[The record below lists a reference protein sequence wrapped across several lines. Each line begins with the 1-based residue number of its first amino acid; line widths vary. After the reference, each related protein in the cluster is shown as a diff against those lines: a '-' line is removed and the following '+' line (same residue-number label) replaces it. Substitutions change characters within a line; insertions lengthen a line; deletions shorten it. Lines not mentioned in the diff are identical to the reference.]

1 MAHTHRCS
9 DDETLAAYMDGLL
22 SPDAAAALRA
32 NWAECGA
39 CAAAAAALRW
49 VVAASP
55 ARFEAPDVPEAWTAR
70 AAGLFPTSQ
79 APLAAAQRVAVRVV
93 RSVREA
99 LLEAVGGALQPMNEP
114 ALAFRGEAAGQ
125 RALRYPCT
133 LADHPLELELVA
145 EEDDFVEVRVK
156 PLRPTTEGLLLRLIE
171 HEQTVALGT
180 LPPTGTLLAAV
191 PPGHYAL
198 VLEQSGARLDA
209 LELEV
214 LAG

>member
-1 MAHTHRCS
+1 MAQTHRCS
-9 DDETLAAYMDGLL
+9 DDETLAAYLDGLL
-22 SPDAAAALRA
+22 PPDAAAALRA
-32 NWAECGA
+32 DLTECSA
-39 CAAAAAALRW
+39 CAAAAAAVGW

-55 ARFEAPDVPEAWTAR
+55 QRFDPPAVPASWIAR
-70 AAGLFPTSQ
+70 AAELFPTQ
-79 APLAAAQRVAVRVV
+79 RAPLAAAQRVAVRVV
-93 RSVREA
+93 RTVRDA
-99 LLEAVGGALQPMNEP
+99 VLEAVSGALQPDLAP
-114 ALAFRGEAAGQ
+114 SVAFRGEGAGQ

-145 EEDDFVEVRVK
+145 EEDDFVEVRVR
-156 PLRPTTEGLLLRLIE
+156 PLRPTAEGLLLRLIE
-171 HEQTVALGT
+171 REQTVALGT

-209 LELEV
+209 LDLEV